1 MTRRRSAPLR
11 TAWRLLAFLRPF
23 IPQIVVTVLLGGV
36 MVVSNMLLLSMA
48 SYLIAGAAIVTMIVL
63 LSIPITIVR
72 LMGLVRAAARYGERL
87 LSHNVTFRLLAHIR
101 VAVYR
106 RLAPLAPARLLQ
118 LGSGDLLARLVSDVD
133 ELQNLYLRVVSPVL
147 VAALVTIVT
156 CWLFAIFHTVLAL
169 TALVFLL
176 VTGLGLPLLA
186 LRLTRGL
193 GREQLAL
200 RGKLNEHIVESLQGM
215 SDLLAYGQA
224 TRRRE
229 ELAAWEQ
236 RLDRLQRRLAVAGG
250 LQEGLQELLTGL
262 AVWGILLLA
271 IPLAVTTQI
280 NSVYLGFL
288 AMLILAA
295 FEAITPLA
303 QAFGQLGHS
312 LAAGERLFRIID
324 TPPAVSDPP
333 QPAPLPAR
341 ASLELA
347 FDGVHFRYEE
357 QGLQRTLTD
366 ISFRVPA
373 GARVAIVGPS
383 GAGKSTLLR
392 LALRFWD
399 PQEGR
404 ILLAGQDIRSFA
416 LADLRSLMGVVTQ
429 ETYLFNDTI
438 RGNLRLAAPS
448 ATEEQIWRALEL
460 AQLDDFVRQLPAGL
474 DTWVGEQGL
483 KLSGGER
490 QRLAIARA
498 LLKDAPILL
507 LDEVTAHLDRLTEQA
522 LLEAL
527 NTLMEGRTTLLV
539 THRLLNMERMDEILV
554 LDEGRI
560 VERGRHEQLLAHD
573 GLYRRLWEVQNA
585 LLPVA

>member
-1 MTRRRSAPLR
+1 MTSKRSAVR

-23 IPQIVVTVLLGGV
+23 TPQIVVTVLLGGV
-36 MVVSNMLLLSMA
+36 MVVANMLLLSMA

-101 VAVYR
+101 VAVYH
-106 RLAPLAPARLLQ
+106 RLAPLAPARLWQ
-118 LGSGDLLARLVSDVD
+118 LRSGDLLARLVSDVD
-133 ELQNLYLRVVSPVL
+133 ELQNLYLRVVAPVL
-147 VAALVTIVT
+147 VAALVTLIT
-156 CWLFAIFHTVLAL
+156 CWLLAMFNTVLAL
-169 TALVFLL
+169 AALFFLL
-176 VTGLGLPLLA
+176 IAGLGLPLLA

-200 RGKLNEHIVESLQGM
+200 RGRVNVHLVESLQGM

-224 TRRRE
+224 ERRRE
-229 ELAAWEQ
+229 QLAVWEQ
-236 RLDRLQRRLAVAGG
+236 RLDQLQRRLAVAGG

-262 AVWGILLLA
+262 AVWSLLLLA
-271 IPLAVTTQI
+271 IPLAATGQI

-288 AMLILAA
+288 AMLVLAA

-324 TPPAVSDPP
+324 TPPAVCDPA
-333 QPAPLPAR
+333 QPLPVPGSR
-341 ASLELA
+341 SLELA
-347 FDGVHFRYEE
+347 FENVTFRYEE
-357 QGLQRTLTD
+357 EGRQLTLAD

-383 GAGKSTLLR
+383 GAGKSSLLR

-416 LADLRSLMGVVTQ
+416 LADLRRLMGVVTQ

-448 ATEEQIWRALEL
+448 ATEEQLWHVLAL
-460 AQLDDFVRQLPAGL
+460 AQLDDFVRQLPASL

-498 LLKDAPILL
+498 LLKDAPLLL
-507 LDEVTAHLDRLTEQA
+507 LDEVTANLDHLTEQA
-522 LLEAL
+522 LFEAL
-527 NTLMEGRTTLLV
+527 DTLMQGRTTLLV
-539 THRLLNMERMDEILV
+539 THRLLHMERMDEILV
-554 LDEGRI
+554 LDGGRI
-560 VERGRHEQLLAHD
+560 AERGKHEQLLERG

>member
-1 MTRRRSAPLR
+1 MR

-23 IPQIVVTVLLGGV
+23 TPQIVVTVLLGGV
-36 MVVSNMLLLSMA
+36 MVVANMLLLSMA

-101 VAVYR
+101 VAVYH
-106 RLAPLAPARLLQ
+106 RLAPLAPARLWQ
-118 LGSGDLLARLVSDVD
+118 LRSGDLLARLVSDVD
-133 ELQNLYLRVVSPVL
+133 ELQNLYLRVVAPVL
-147 VAALVTIVT
+147 VAALVTLIT
-156 CWLFAIFHTVLAL
+156 CWLLAMFNTVLAL
-169 TALVFLL
+169 AALFFLL
-176 VTGLGLPLLA
+176 IAGLGLPLLA

-200 RGKLNEHIVESLQGM
+200 RGRVNVHLVESLQGM

-224 TRRRE
+224 ERRRE
-229 ELAAWEQ
+229 QLAVWEQ
-236 RLDRLQRRLAVAGG
+236 RLDQLQRRLAVAGG

-262 AVWGILLLA
+262 AVWSLLLLA
-271 IPLAVTTQI
+271 IPLAATGQI

-288 AMLILAA
+288 AMLVLAA

-324 TPPAVSDPP
+324 TPPAVCDPA
-333 QPAPLPAR
+333 QPLPVPGSR
-341 ASLELA
+341 SLELA
-347 FDGVHFRYEE
+347 FENVTFRYEE
-357 QGLQRTLTD
+357 EGRQLTLAD

-383 GAGKSTLLR
+383 GAGKSSLLR

-416 LADLRSLMGVVTQ
+416 LADLRRLMGVVTQ

-448 ATEEQIWRALEL
+448 ATEEQLWHVLAL
-460 AQLDDFVRQLPAGL
+460 AQLDDFVRQLPASL

-498 LLKDAPILL
+498 LLKDAPLLL
-507 LDEVTAHLDRLTEQA
+507 LDEVTANLDHLTEQA
-522 LLEAL
+522 LFEAL
-527 NTLMEGRTTLLV
+527 DTLMQGRTTLLV
-539 THRLLNMERMDEILV
+539 THRLLHMERMDEILV
-554 LDEGRI
+554 LDGGRI
-560 VERGRHEQLLAHD
+560 AERGKHEQLLERG

>member
-1 MTRRRSAPLR
+1 MTTKRPSMR

-23 IPQIVVTVLLGGV
+23 TPQIIVTVLLGGV
-36 MVVSNMLLLSMA
+36 MVAANMLLLSMA

-101 VAVYR
+101 VTVYR
-106 RLAPLAPARLLQ
+106 RLAPLAPARLFQ
-118 LGSGDLLARLVSDVD
+118 LRSGDLLARLVSDVD
-133 ELQNLYLRVVSPVL
+133 ELQNLYLRVVAPVL
-147 VAALVTIVT
+147 VAALVTVIT
-156 CWLFAIFHTVLAL
+156 CWLLAIFNTVLAL
-169 TALVFLL
+169 AALFFLL
-176 VTGLGLPLLA
+176 ITGLGLPLLA

-200 RGKLNEHIVESLQGM
+200 RGRVNMHIVESLQGM

-224 TRRRE
+224 ARRRAQ
-229 ELAAWEQ
+229 LASWEQ
-236 RLDRLQRRLAVAGG
+236 RLDRLQRRLALAGG

-262 AVWGILLLA
+262 AVWSILLLA
-271 IPLAVTTQI
+271 IPLAATRQI
-280 NSVYLGFL
+280 NSIYLGFL
-288 AMLILAA
+288 AMLVLAA

-303 QAFGQLGHS
+303 QSFGQLGHS
-312 LAAGERLFRIID
+312 LAAGERLFSIID
-324 TPPAVSDPP
+324 TAPAVSDPE
-333 QPAPLPAR
+333 QPAPIPATR
-341 ASLELA
+341 SLALTFE
-347 FDGVHFRYEE
+347 DVTFRYEE
-357 QGLQRTLTD
+357 EGRQVTLAN
-366 ISFRVPA
+366 ISFHVPA
-373 GARVAIVGPS
+373 GGRVAIVGPS

-392 LALRFWD
+392 LVMRFWD
-399 PQEGR
+399 PQEGH

-429 ETYLFNDTI
+429 DTYLFNDTI

-448 ATEEQIWRALEL
+448 ATEGQLWRVLEL

-498 LLKDAPILL
+498 LLKDAPLLL
-507 LDEVTAHLDRLTEQA
+507 LDEVTANLDRLTEQA
-522 LLEAL
+522 LFEAL
-527 NTLMEGRTTLLV
+527 DRLMQGRTTLLV
-539 THRLLNMERMDEILV
+539 THRLLHMEQMDEILV
-554 LDEGRI
+554 VDGGRI
-560 VERGRHEQLLAHD
+560 VERGRHEQLLAQG